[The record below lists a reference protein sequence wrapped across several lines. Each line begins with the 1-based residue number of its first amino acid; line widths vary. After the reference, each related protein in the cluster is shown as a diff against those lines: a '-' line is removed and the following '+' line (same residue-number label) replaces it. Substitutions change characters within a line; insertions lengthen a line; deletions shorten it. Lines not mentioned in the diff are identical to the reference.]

1 MTWIA
6 SPPQRA
12 AAAPGSKGV
21 LRILP
26 DSPIGFSLTL
36 MNSLPSDTVSL
47 LLDLFVLGL
56 LILVNAFFAATE
68 LAIIS
73 LNDNK
78 IRRKAEEGDKVAIK
92 IHRLISE
99 PSRFLATIQV
109 GVTLAG
115 FLSSA
120 FAAEKFANRLYNLIG
135 LDLPIIHT
143 VSLIAVTVF
152 LAYFSLVLGELVPKR
167 LAQHNP
173 EKLAYAV
180 VGTITVLGR
189 LMHPFVRLLT
199 LSTNLVLRVLRV
211 DPNQVDRSVTEEEIR
226 MMVDVGRELGN
237 IHEEEKE
244 MIENIFEFNDM
255 AVREIMTHRTD
266 VVALDVDANFEE
278 VVTKALHDQYT
289 RIPVYE
295 DSIDNIIGILHV
307 KDLLKRSLQCSH
319 DDFTLR
325 QLIRPPYLVPESKNT
340 DAVFREM
347 QRDHVQMAIV
357 IDEYGGT
364 AGIITMEDLLE
375 EIVGSMQD
383 EYDEEESMIVQ
394 IDDTTYHIDGMTPL
408 DDVGELFDVLFPDE
422 DIDTL
427 AGFVISLL
435 GKIPDEDEQLT
446 AQYQNLQFTVLQ
458 MDDKRVAKVE
468 VKVLPVEPAE
478 VNADE

>member
-1 MTWIA
+1 MNG
-6 SPPQRA
+6 
-12 AAAPGSKGV
+12 AP
-21 LRILP
+21 
-26 DSPIGFSLTL
+26 T
-36 MNSLPSDTVSL
+36 DTVPL

-78 IRRKAEEGDKVAIK
+78 IRRKAEEGDKIAAK

-120 FAAEKFANRLYNLIG
+120 FAAEKFADRLYNLIG

-143 VSLIAVTVF
+143 VSLIAVTVS

-180 VGTITVLGR
+180 VGAITVLGR

-266 VVALDVDANFEE
+266 VVALDVDSNFEE
-278 VVTKALHDQYT
+278 VVAKALHDQYT

-307 KDLLKRSLQCSH
+307 KDLLKRALQGSH
-319 DDFTLR
+319 DDFNLR

-383 EYDEEESMIVQ
+383 EYDEEESLIVQ

-408 DDVGELFDVLFPDE
+408 DDVGELFDVLFPDD

-435 GKIPDEDEQLT
+435 GKIPDEDEQLI

-478 VNADE
+478 VNANE